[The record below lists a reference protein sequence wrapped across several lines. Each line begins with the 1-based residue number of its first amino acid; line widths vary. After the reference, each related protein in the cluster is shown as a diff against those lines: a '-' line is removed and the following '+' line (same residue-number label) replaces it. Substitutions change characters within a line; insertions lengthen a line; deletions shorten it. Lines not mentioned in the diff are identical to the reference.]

1 MSTVTNTSTNAV
13 NKNVIIPEVY
23 SELVREKISGKVVV
37 SQFADVKGDLI
48 GKPGETINFD
58 AWQYI
63 GDASD
68 IAVGT
73 AMDTANMKQSTKS
86 ATIKMVAP
94 KGIKVNDYDNEVAF
108 GNAIDEAASQQAVAI
123 ARKQDTD
130 FIADAYKTPLK
141 NALATDGV
149 ITFDELVAMLGQ
161 FGDDANTEDMA
172 CIAIHSVYRASFL
185 KMDGFVDAT
194 KTFNAQGNGVQSNNC
209 IGYFLGIPVVV
220 TDRLINTTGA
230 VTEHFVLLIKKHA
243 LAIVPKEVPFVETA
257 RDASTRTTTIFTSQY
272 YATCLVDDAGIV
284 LGKKTLPTA

>member
-1 MSTVTNTSTNAV
+1 MATVTNTSTNAV
-13 NKNVIIPEVY
+13 NSNVIIPEVY
-23 SELVREKISGKVVV
+23 AELVREKIAGKAVI

-73 AMDTANMKQSTKS
+73 PMDTAKMKQSTKS

-94 KGIKVNDYDNEVAF
+94 KGVPVNDYDNEVAF
-108 GNAIDEAASQQAVAI
+108 GNAIDEAASQQGIAI
-123 ARKQDTD
+123 ARKTDTD
-130 FIADAYKTPLK
+130 CIADAYATPLK
-141 NALATDGV
+141 STLATNGQV
-149 ITFDELVAMLGQ
+149 TFDEMVAMLGL

-172 CIAIHSVYRASFL
+172 CIAIHSIYRASFL

-194 KTFNAQGNGVQSNNC
+194 KTFNQAGNGIQVNNC
-209 IGYFLGIPVVV
+209 IGYFMGIPVVV
-220 TDRLINTTGA
+220 TDRLYDATTKEYYIL
-230 VTEHFVLLIKKHA
+230 VIKKHA
-243 LAIVPKEVPFVETA
+243 LAIVPKETPFVETA

-272 YATCLVDDAGIV
+272 YATCLVMDDGIV
-284 LGKKTLPTA
+284 IGKKTVPTA